1 MRNLKAIEGPRLWR
15 SVGANLLALAG
26 AAVLAVRPPAREPPR
41 PAPEPPE
48 PERRIRVVQLPKP
61 PPPEKTPPPPPA
73 AHAAR
78 TPPQAQSEKPAP
90 APRPLQ
96 RIAADSTAVQGVRLR
111 VLVPRSPGDLAAHLR
126 N

>member
-26 AAVLAVRPPAREPPR
+26 AAVLEVRPPAREPPR
-41 PAPEPPE
+41 PAPEPPK

-61 PPPEKTPPPPPA
+61 PPPQTPPPSPA

-78 TPPQAQSEKPAP
+78 TPPQAPRPS
-90 APRPLQ
+90 PRPLPH
-96 RIAADSTAVQGVRLR
+96 IAADSTAVQGVRLR
-111 VLVPRSPGDLAAHLR
+111 V
-126 N
+126 